1 MAFVIEQDT
10 FNAPDEYT
18 EQYVGFRLP
27 FSFGKIDSVL
37 HDNTIDSVTDNLE
50 NLFNTEPG
58 ERIFHPNLGVS
69 FKRLLFEQID
79 FDENDFQA
87 VVQEQIEMQVKKW
100 MPFLNVSGVN
110 ITKQQDSN
118 QYTIKVDFH
127 FKNNA
132 KVASSVEIST
142 AGAY

>member
-1 MAFVIEQDT
+1 MF
-10 FNAPDEYT
+10 
-18 EQYVGFRLP
+18 
-27 FSFGKIDSVL
+27 
-37 HDNTIDSVTDNLE
+37 
-50 NLFNTEPG
+50 
-58 ERIFHPNLGVS
+58 NLGVS